1 MIYLPIMM
9 HTEELRQEIIA
20 RSFNIKEFCLDYHD
34 SFQTIDQV
42 DPQLLSKFSQVKR
55 FQEHWEAD
63 SKFRE
68 QVVEDPYSAFLRY
81 GLKLNPEDVRPK
93 WDKNCKNIS
102 DFPLLTLSQAFFDR
116 LDKVTDIDSDV
127 SHLNIRAWRERQIAR
142 TASQFNLAVH
152 KVIQHIPVCF
162 ELSKGCSVGCRF
174 CAVSALK
181 FSDIFLYTP
190 ENAQLWRGV
199 LEVITDFLGSA
210 AGKGFCYWA
219 TDPLDNPDYEKFCHD
234 FHAITGSLPQMT
246 TAQPLKNV
254 EQTRAILKLSKE
266 KNGICNRFSILSL
279 KMLDRVYQE
288 FSDEELL
295 NVQMNFL
302 NEEAENAVKAHAG
315 RQRQANL
322 QKGQGDEEAHRQG
335 TIACVSGFLFNMVE
349 RSVKLISPCN
359 ADERWPLGYMVY
371 DQGTFV
377 DADDLK
383 ILIERMI
390 QDHMPRILRPSDLIR
405 FRRDLNYQTLV
416 DGFQLSTRIK
426 TFKFHHDVLWQEL
439 GALIHHGQYTTAEIT
454 ELLTLKGVTSA
465 RISCYLNVLF
475 ERGVLDSEP
484 QPQEG

>member
-1 MIYLPIMM
+1 MQ
-9 HTEELRQEIIA
+9 TQELNQRLEVELIP
-20 RSFNIKEFCLDYHD
+20 SPFNINEYCTDHHD
-34 SFQTIDQV
+34 SFATIDQI
-42 DPQLLSKFSQVKR
+42 DPKLLAKFSQVKR
-55 FQEHWEAD
+55 FQERWEAD
-63 SKFRE
+63 GKFRE
-68 QVVEDPYSAFLRY
+68 QVVQDPYSAFFRY

-93 WDKNCKNIS
+93 WDRSCKDILQ
-102 DFPLLTLSQAFFDR
+102 FPLLKLSQGFFER
-116 LDKVTDIDSDV
+116 LDKVTDINSEVSDSQ
-127 SHLNIRAWRERQIAR
+127 IRVWRERQIAR
-142 TASQFNLAVH
+142 TSSQFNLAFH
-152 KVIQHIPVCF
+152 KVIQHIPVSF

-190 ENAQLWRGV
+190 ENAKLWRGV
-199 LEVITDFLGSA
+199 LEVMTGFLGTA
-210 AGKGFCYWA
+210 AGNGFCYWA
-219 TDPLDNPDYEKFCHD
+219 TDPLDNPDYDKFCLD

-246 TAQPLKNV
+246 TAQPLKNI
-254 EQTRAILKLSKE
+254 EQTRAILKLSRE
-266 KNGICNRFSILSL
+266 KNAICNRFSILSL
-279 KMLDRVYQE
+279 KMLEKVHQE

-302 NEEAENAVKAHAG
+302 NDEAENAVKAHAG
-315 RQRQANL
+315 RQREANL
-322 QKGQGDEEAHRQG
+322 KKGQGDEESHRQG

-383 ILIERMI
+383 MLIERMI
-390 QDHMPRILRPSDLIR
+390 RDNMPRMLRPSDLIC

-426 TFKFHHDVLWQEL
+426 TFKFHHDSLWKEL
-439 GALIHHGQYTTAEIT
+439 GALIHQGQYTTAEIT
-454 ELLTLKGVTSA
+454 QLLALKGVTSA
-465 RISCYLNVLF
+465 NISFYLNVLF
-475 ERGVLDSEP
+475 ERGVLDFEP